1 MAINIHLAK
10 AVGDKWSRVMA
21 IILLVTIL
29 ELI

>member
-10 AVGDKWSRVMA
+10 AVGDKWARVMA